1 MTIYK
6 NYKTKNDEMSEKEL
20 ISKIKS
26 DIARMEALK
35 EELSVELDYLENV
48 RTINRAWAAAIDKFM
63 NPGGGK

>member
-35 EELSVELDYLENV
+35 EELAVEIDYLENV